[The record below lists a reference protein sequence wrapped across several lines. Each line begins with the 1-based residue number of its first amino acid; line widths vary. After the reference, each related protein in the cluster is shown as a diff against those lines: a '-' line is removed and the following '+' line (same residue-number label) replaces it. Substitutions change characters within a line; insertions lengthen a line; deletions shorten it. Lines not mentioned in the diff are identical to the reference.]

1 MESKQRQ
8 EEKRPWQVRTDQ
20 KLTPTH
26 PHRRWARA
34 AQNIPH
40 RTSNSTSNSNNN
52 QARREELP
60 SLEDL
65 LNLQRRK
72 IENSYDL
79 SLLNLAT

>member
-1 MESKQRQ
+1 MA
-8 EEKRPWQVRTDQ
+8 T
-20 KLTPTH
+20 
-26 PHRRWARA
+26 
-34 AQNIPH
+34 QNIPH